1 MESAFVFVLI
11 LSVIGYIG
19 ALFFASSIAKS
30 TGYNL
35 YSGFIRK
42 CLMIAGGLGLA
53 GFMSLS
59 EDPDVKAYF
68 LLSFVM
74 TFGALALLFLMNKK
88 ATVSPVQS
96 VILSVLEILSGFVM
110 LLVFV
115 LSIIFKM
122 MGSSFSNTIDFDNTI
137 AENARKHNE
146 ALKEQ
151 RNEEAEAA
159 ARAMGFDSANEAA
172 AYHMGP
178 GRED

>member
-1 MESAFVFVLI
+1 METAFVFVLV
-11 LSVIGYIG
+11 LSLIGYVA
-19 ALFFASSIAKS
+19 ALFLASSIAQR
-30 TGYNL
+30 TGCNL

-42 CLMIAGGLGLA
+42 CLMVAGGLGMA

-59 EDPDVKAYF
+59 EEPDVKAYF

-88 ATVSPVQS
+88 ASVPPVQS
-96 VILSVLEILSGFVM
+96 LILSVMEVLSGFVM
-110 LLVFV
+110 LLVFI
-115 LSIIFKM
+115 LSIISKM

-146 ALKEQ
+146 ALKQQ

-172 AYHMGP
+172 AYHLGP